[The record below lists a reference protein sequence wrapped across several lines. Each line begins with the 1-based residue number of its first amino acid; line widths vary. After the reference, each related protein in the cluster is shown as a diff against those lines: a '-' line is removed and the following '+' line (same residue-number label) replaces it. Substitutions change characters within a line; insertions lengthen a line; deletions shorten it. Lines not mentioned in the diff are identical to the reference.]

1 MIDQRYT
8 IEQTNTETVRNPSKL
23 MNPLSEHWNGERIKA
38 IIRTANTSK
47 LRYPLLILTLVLL
60 GAVTITA
67 RQLADGILA
76 DVQIVVDALGL
87 PE

>member
-1 MIDQRYT
+1 MIGQRYT

-23 MNPLSEHWNGERIKA
+23 MNALSEHWNGERIKA